1 MGYSKSIRGK
11 FKGFQMDV
19 FGGLETLILEHRGKL
34 FFAEV
39 DSRAIEDCR
48 RQEAKIGDSMV
59 ISVDHASSQ
68 FLIEIERKL

>member
-1 MGYSKSIRGK
+1 MGCSKAIRGK

-34 FFAEV
+34 FFVEV
-39 DSRAIEDCR
+39 DSRALEYCR

-59 ISVDHASSQ
+59 IIFDHASSQ
-68 FLIEIERKL
+68 FFIEIDRKL

>member
-1 MGYSKSIRGK
+1 MWCQFPFRLVISKPIRG
-11 FKGFQMDV
+11 F
-19 FGGLETLILEHRGKL
+19 RGKL

-39 DSRAIEDCR
+39 DSRALEYCR

>member
-1 MGYSKSIRGK
+1 MGYSKAIRGK

-39 DSRAIEDCR
+39 DSQAIEYCR
-48 RQEAKIGDSMV
+48 RQDVKIGEVMS
-59 ISVDHASSQ
+59 ISLDHASSQ
-68 FLIEIERKL
+68 FLIEIDRKL